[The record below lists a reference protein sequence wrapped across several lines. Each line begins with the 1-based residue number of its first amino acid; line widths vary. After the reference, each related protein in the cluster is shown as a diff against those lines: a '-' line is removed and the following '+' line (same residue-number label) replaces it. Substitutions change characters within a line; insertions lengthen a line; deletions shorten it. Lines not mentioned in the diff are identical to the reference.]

1 MKTKPQNKKPAKSTG
16 ASNLDMRC
24 CCGKLLAKRCENGIV
39 IRCSRCK
46 REIIIEFSNFEM
58 EFT

>member
-1 MKTKPQNKKPAKSTG
+1 MKIKLQNKKPAKSPK
-16 ASNLDMRC
+16 ASNVDMRC
-24 CCGKLLAKRCENGIV
+24 CCGKLLAKRNDNGIV

-46 REIIIEFSNFEM
+46 REIIIEFSKFEM